1 MVKTMDLIEITFS
14 PTGGTRKVADAL
26 SAGISEN
33 IKAHELCV
41 PEAQL
46 PSLELFQDDVAV
58 IAMPVYGG
66 RIPALA
72 ISRLKSQVKVGGAS
86 CVVVAVYG
94 NRAYDDALL
103 EMRDTCVEMGFHVVA
118 AVGAVAE
125 HSIVRKYGAARP
137 DADDMKVLHD
147 YGTSIREAIATGSTL
162 AEDTLPGNFP
172 YKKPMAGPNPTA
184 SNSCT
189 GCGQCAAQCPVGAID
204 VTDLRKVNKD
214 LCISCMKCISV
225 CPTGARSIG
234 KIMHGMIALA
244 IRKGCAQRKDN
255 ELFI

>member
-1 MVKTMDLIEITFS
+1 MAIYQITFS
-14 PTGGTRKVADAL
+14 PTGGTSKVAQTIA
-26 SAGISEN
+26 SGIGDN
-33 IKAHELCV
+33 IETRELCV
-41 PEAQL
+41 PVSKLTQTTL
-46 PSLELFQDDVAV
+46 STDDVAV

-72 ISRLKSQVKVGGAS
+72 TERLQAQVKANGAQ
-86 CVVVAVYG
+86 CVIVAVYG

-103 EMRDTCVEMGFHVVA
+103 ELFSTCTEMGFRVVA

-137 DADDMKVLHD
+137 DADDMDELKTFGDTVKKALAA
-147 YGTSIREAIATGSTL
+147 GTIL
-162 AEDTLPGNFP
+162 AKDKLPGKFP

-184 SNSCT
+184 DSSCLK
-189 GCGQCAAQCPVGAID
+189 CGACADNCPVGAISM
-204 VTDLRKVNKD
+204 TDLRKVDKS
-214 LCISCMKCISV
+214 LCISCMRCVSV
-225 CPTGARSIG
+225 CPNGARSIG

-244 IRKGCAQRKDN
+244 IKKGCAERKKN